1 MASEDDKMEVE
12 LIDDDDEIEPDD
24 GNESDDEEVYLP
36 NSKKPLAEDE
46 ELVCD
51 ETAYIMLHSASTGA
65 PCLSFDIVK
74 DKLGQRSTYPM
85 STLIVAGTQAAASH
99 INNVIVMK
107 MSNLHRTTKDKKEED
122 SDLESDMSEDE
133 SDDEQ
138 PEEKKPKMSC
148 ALINHVGCVNR
159 VRATEINGQ
168 SFAGTWSETGKV
180 FIFNITD
187 QLKAVEDPDLLKTY
201 EDTSQS
207 SLAKPIYVFRGHRAE
222 GYGIDWSPT
231 EPGVLA
237 TGDCNKDIHIWK
249 PTEDGSWTVNQ
260 TPLIGHTA
268 SVEDIQWSPNERNV
282 LATCSVDKS
291 IRIWDTRTAPSKA
304 CMLTA
309 ENSHDSDVNVIS
321 WNKTE
326 PFIASG
332 GDDGVLKVW
341 DLRHFQNKTPI
352 ATFKHHTNH
361 ITTVQWN
368 PNESTVLASG
378 GDDDQIALWDLAVE
392 RDDNDT
398 SQNDAQ
404 LKDLPPQLL
413 FIHQGQKEIKEL
425 HWHPQL
431 PGVILSTAHSGFNVF
446 KTISV

>member
-1 MASEDDKMEVE
+1 MADESEQMEVE
-12 LIDDDDEIEPDD
+12 VINDDEIEES

-36 NSKKPLAEDE
+36 NRKLQDDE

-51 ETAYIMLHSASTGA
+51 ESAYIMLHSASTGA
-65 PCLSFDIVK
+65 PCLSFDVVK
-74 DKLGQRSTYPM
+74 DKLGVRETFPM
-85 STLIVAGTQAAASH
+85 STLLVCGTQAAASH

-107 MSNLHRTTKDKKEED
+107 MSNLHRTTKEKED
-122 SDLESDMSEDE
+122 SDLESDI
-133 SDDEQ
+133 SDDENDEEE

-159 VRATEINGQ
+159 IRATEIENQ
-168 SFAGTWSETGKV
+168 SFAATWSETGKV
-180 FIFNITD
+180 FIFNISE
-187 QLKAVEDPDLLKTY
+187 QLKAVEDPEALKLY
-201 EDTSQS
+201 DSTSQS
-207 SLAKPIYVFRGHRAE
+207 SLVKPVFVFRGHRAE
-222 GYGIDWSPT
+222 GYGIDWCQT

-249 PTEDGSWTVNQ
+249 PMEGGTWNVNQ
-260 TPLIGHTA
+260 VPLIGHTA

-282 LATCSVDKS
+282 LATCSVDKTV
-291 IRIWDTRTAPSKA
+291 RIWDTRASPQKA

-309 ENSHDSDVNVIS
+309 DNAHENDVNVIS

-326 PFIASG
+326 PFISSG

-341 DLRHFQNKTPI
+341 DLRNFQNKTPI

-361 ITTVQWN
+361 ITTVEWN
-368 PNESTVLASG
+368 PLDSTVLASG
-378 GDDDQIALWDLAVE
+378 GDDDQIAIWDLSVE
-392 RDDNDT
+392 KDDTDKNDP
-398 SQNDAQ
+398 Q

-413 FIHQGQKEIKEL
+413 FIHQGQKEIKEI

-431 PGVILSTAHSGFNVF
+431 PGVMLSTALSGFNVF

>member
-1 MASEDDKMEVE
+1 MASGEDQMEIE
-12 LIDDDDEIEPDD
+12 MINDDDEL
-24 GNESDDEEVYLP
+24 ESDDGDESEKDAEVYVP
-36 NSKKPLAEDE
+36 NAKKPLAEDE

-51 ETAYIMLHSASTGA
+51 ETAYVMLHSASTGA

-74 DKLGQRSTYPM
+74 DRLGNRGTYPM
-85 STLIVAGTQAAASH
+85 STLIVAGTQAASSH

-107 MSNLHRTTKDKKEED
+107 MSNLHRTSKEKEDGD

-133 SDDEQ
+133 DEEE

-159 VRATEINGQ
+159 IRTTEINNQ
-168 SFAGTWSETGKV
+168 QFVGTWSETGKV
-180 FIFNITD
+180 FVFNVSE
-187 QLKAVEDPDLLKTY
+187 QLCAVEDPDLLKNY

-207 SLAKPIYVFRGHRAE
+207 ALAKPVYVFRGHRSE
-222 GYGIDWSPT
+222 GFGIDWSPS

-237 TGDCNKDIHIWK
+237 TGDCNKDVHIWK
-249 PTEDGSWTVNQ
+249 PTDDGSWTVNQ

-282 LATCSVDKS
+282 MATCSVDKS
-291 IRIWDTRTAPSKA
+291 IRIWDTRAAPNKA

-309 ENSHDSDVNVIS
+309 ENAHDSDVNVIS

-326 PFIASG
+326 TFIASG

-352 ATFKHHTNH
+352 ATFKHHTDH

-392 RDDNDT
+392 RDDNDS

-404 LKDLPPQLL
+404 LRELPPQLL

>member
-1 MASEDDKMEVE
+1 MASEEDKMEIE
-12 LIDDDDEIEPDD
+12 MIGDDDEIEPDD
-24 GNESDDEEVYLP
+24 GNESENDEEVYLP

-51 ETAYIMLHSASTGA
+51 ETAYVMLHAASTGA

-74 DKLGQRSTYPM
+74 DKLGNRETFPM
-85 STLIVAGTQAAASH
+85 SSLIVAGTQASSSH

-107 MSNLHRTTKDKKEED
+107 MSNLYRTSKEKKEED
-122 SDLESDMSEDE
+122 SDLESDMSDDE
-133 SDDEQ
+133 SDNEQ

-159 VRATEINGQ
+159 IRATEMNNQ
-168 SFAGTWSETGKV
+168 TFAGTWSETGKV

-207 SLAKPIYVFRGHRAE
+207 SLVKPVYVFRGHRTE

-249 PTEDGSWTVNQ
+249 PTEDGWTVNQ

-291 IRIWDTRTAPSKA
+291 VRIWDTRTAPHKA

-309 ENSHDSDVNVIS
+309 ENAHDSDVNVIS

-341 DLRHFQNKTPI
+341 DLRHFQSNKPI

-378 GDDDQIALWDLAVE
+378 GDDDQIALWDLSVE

-398 SQNDAQ
+398 SQNDPQ

-431 PGVILSTAHSGFNVF
+431 PGVILSTAASGFNVF
-446 KTISV
+446 KTISI

>member
-1 MASEDDKMEVE
+1 MASEEDKMEIE
-12 LIDDDDEIEPDD
+12 LIDDDDEIEADD
-24 GNESDDEEVYLP
+24 SNESEDEEVYLP

-74 DKLGQRSTYPM
+74 DKLGQRATYPM
-85 STLIVAGTQAAASH
+85 STLIVAGTQAASSH

-107 MSNLHRTTKDKKEED
+107 MSNLHRTSKDKKEED

-138 PEEKKPKMSC
+138 PEEKKPKMAC

-159 VRATEINGQ
+159 IRSTEINGK

-187 QLKAVEDPDLLKTY
+187 QLKAVDDPDLLKNY

-207 SLAKPIYVFRGHRAE
+207 SLAKPVYVFRGHRSE

-249 PTEDGSWTVNQ
+249 PTDDGSWTVNQ

-268 SVEDIQWSPNERNV
+268 SVEDIQWSPTERNV

-291 IRIWDTRTAPSKA
+291 IRIWDTRSAPSKA

-309 ENSHDSDVNVIS
+309 ENSHESDVNVIS